1 MLERQMQEMRDLPE
15 RVTSL
20 ELQMLQLREETRNEV
35 SSIRREFTAADEETR
50 VLKRIL
56 HEDAMARIKACEK
69 GMTRT
74 AKSDEVLPPRRPSQE
89 EMKEVFERLRAW
101 GPEGER
107 IVEVHE
113 KMIALLEDMI
123 ERRRKRPGR

>member
-1 MLERQMQEMRDLPE
+1 
-15 RVTSL
+15 
-20 ELQMLQLREETRNEV
+20 
-35 SSIRREFTAADEETR
+35 
-50 VLKRIL
+50 
-56 HEDAMARIKACEK
+56 
-69 GMTRT
+69 
-74 AKSDEVLPPRRPSQE
+74 
-89 EMKEVFERLRAW
+89 MKEVFERLRAW